1 MSQGRAEQPLV
12 RRSSLS
18 EVGCSAVLLSFG
30 RPDWQSGPTFLKFLS
45 IKLGG
50 CAATETN
57 APTEP
62 PSLGSYGVPR
72 RGGYRLSL

>member
-1 MSQGRAEQPLV
+1 MLRLINE
-12 RRSSLS
+12 
-18 EVGCSAVLLSFG
+18 
-30 RPDWQSGPTFLKFLS
+30 
-45 IKLGG
+45 LGG

-72 RGGYRLSL
+72 RGGYRLFSVATALCRRAD